1 MLIGDWFKLDMF
13 ARNAKY
19 KIKGTS
25 NDIKDFVEGTIDTIS
40 YINTETKELIKETKQ
55 DFQNRKKELKNDIK
69 EDIYRRNYKV
79 GKFVDGV
86 DRLTSTTKNGYGK
99 IRKIIKPNDQ
109 YEFIY
114 RGIFKKKVDEY
125 LAPSDH
131 IKVGCF
137 GYTHHEI

>member
-1 MLIGDWFKLDMF
+1 LLIGDWFKLDMF

-55 DFQNRKKELKNDIK
+55 DFQNQKKELKNDIK

>member
-1 MLIGDWFKLDMF
+1 MF

-79 GKFVDGV
+79 GKFVD
-86 DRLTSTTKNGYGK
+86 
-99 IRKIIKPNDQ
+99 
-109 YEFIY
+109 
-114 RGIFKKKVDEY
+114 
-125 LAPSDH
+125 
-131 IKVGCF
+131 
-137 GYTHHEI
+137 

>member
-1 MLIGDWFKLDMF
+1 MF

-40 YINTETKELIKETKQ
+40 YINTETKELIKETEQ

-79 GKFVDGV
+79 GKFVD
-86 DRLTSTTKNGYGK
+86 
-99 IRKIIKPNDQ
+99 
-109 YEFIY
+109 
-114 RGIFKKKVDEY
+114 
-125 LAPSDH
+125 
-131 IKVGCF
+131 
-137 GYTHHEI
+137 